1 MNIIWIGGGRVCLA
15 ERIRLCRL
23 LNKMEEQK
31 EYSQKLGLENVS
43 TFHKKQINDTI
54 SK

>member
-1 MNIIWIGGGRVCLA
+1 MHLA

-23 LNKMEEQK
+23 LDKMEEQK
-31 EYSQKLGLENVS
+31 TYSKKLGLENTS
-43 TFHKKQINDTI
+43 TFHKKQINDTT